1 MDTKRCFVQ
10 QTVQYFFIMLLFTE
24 WYLPSDKHQI
34 QCLVACIQFTKEPL
48 IPDVK
53 SFCSVFLG
61 DDALCSSRGWQGL
74 IAYGCHS
81 LVLVV
86 DANSAQTLQ
95 VLERHKAS
103 VVKVR
108 CTWFMVCCLVLGFML
123 SF

>member
-1 MDTKRCFVQ
+1 MWWRRVSADSAILFYNAFV
-10 QTVQYFFIMLLFTE
+10 LLSSIYHLININYSF
-24 WYLPSDKHQI
+24 YQHAFNLPKN
-34 QCLVACIQFTKEPL
+34 PL
-48 IPDVK
+48 IPDMK
-53 SFCSVFLG
+53 GFCSILLV
-61 DDALCSSRGWQGL
+61 DDTLCSSRGWQGL

-108 CTWFMVCCLVLGFML
+108 CTWFKVYYLVLVQML

>member
-1 MDTKRCFVQ
+1 MVPGSR
-10 QTVQYFFIMLLFTE
+10 
-24 WYLPSDKHQI
+24 
-34 QCLVACIQFTKEPL
+34 
-48 IPDVK
+48 
-53 SFCSVFLG
+53 FCSVLLD
-61 DDALCSSRGWQGL
+61 DDAVCSSRGWQGL

-108 CTWFMVCCLVLGFML
+108 YTWFVV
-123 SF
+123 